1 MSTIGNYEEFEAF
14 SKDLARNAGKLLLQQ
29 FLKPQEVRYKS
40 GDRRNPVTE
49 ADTLSESYLVEAI
62 KSKYPD
68 HSILGEEGIAGN
80 LKESEYLWV
89 LDPLD
94 GTTNFL
100 NGIPLFAV
108 SIALLHEGIPVAA
121 AIFMPDPNQEQGTIY
136 HAHAGGGSYQDG
148 HRIYIESNPLPGSG
162 YVAFLPSRYSRFLYF
177 KGSMSV
183 NHGEVRGLGSIACE
197 IALVSKGTA
206 QYGVFTGPRLWDIAA
221 GVLLVIEA
229 GGMILIG
236 DKLKDWQPFTN
247 FPYPVLGRDGQGK
260 EITDWVRPTLA
271 GNAAVVSHVATRLRQ
286 RSRRWARIK
295 RWVRQIGKKQA

>member
-1 MSTIGNYEEFEAF
+1 MSSFDSYEEFDMF
-14 SKDLARNAGKLLLQQ
+14 SQKLAKEAGKLLLQQ
-29 FLKPQEVRYKS
+29 FLKPQDVRYKS

-49 ADTLSESYLVEAI
+49 ADTLSESYLVESI

-68 HSILGEEGIAGN
+68 HSILGEEGVAGN
-80 LKESEYLWV
+80 LTESEYLWV

-100 NGIPLFAV
+100 NGIPIFAV

-121 AIFMPDPNQEQGTIY
+121 AIFMPDPNQQEGTIY
-136 HAHAGGGSYQDG
+136 HAHAGGGAYQDG
-148 HRIYIESNPLPGSG
+148 RRIHIESNPVPGSG

-206 QYGVFTGPRLWDIAA
+206 QYGVFTGPRLWDVAA

-236 DKLKDWQPFTN
+236 DRLKDWQPFTK
-247 FPYPVLGRDGQGK
+247 FPYPVLGNDGKGK
-260 EITDWVRPTLA
+260 EVTEWVRPTLA
-271 GNAAVVSHVATRLRQ
+271 GNAAVVSHVAMRLRQ
-286 RSRRWARIK
+286 RSRKWARIRRWIGRLGK
-295 RWVRQIGKKQA
+295 RPS

>member
-1 MSTIGNYEEFEAF
+1 MAESQNYEEFEVF
-14 SKDLARNAGKLLLQQ
+14 TLELAREAGKLLLQQ

-49 ADTLSESYLVEAI
+49 ADTLSESYLVNAI
-62 KSKYPD
+62 QLRYPG
-68 HSILGEEGIAGN
+68 HAILGEEGVAGN

-100 NGIPLFAV
+100 NKIPLFAV

-121 AIFMPDPNQEQGTIY
+121 AIFMPDPNRGDGTVF
-136 HAHAGGGSYQDG
+136 HARAGGGAYQDG
-148 HRIYIESNPLPGSG
+148 ERIYVESNPLPGSG

-177 KGSMSV
+177 KDSMAA

-221 GVLLVIEA
+221 GVLLVMEA
-229 GGMILIG
+229 GGMVLIG
-236 DKLKDWQPFTN
+236 EGLKNWQPFIS
-247 FPYPVLGRDGQGK
+247 FPYPLLGADGQGK
-260 EITDWVRPTLA
+260 EIKEWVKPTLS
-271 GNAAVVSHVATRLRQ
+271 GNAAVVSHVAKRLRQ
-286 RSRRWARIK
+286 RSRRWARAK
-295 RWVRQIGKKQA
+295 RWIRQLGRKST